1 MIIVI
6 DDVSDDDSN
15 QFKWR
20 QPHISHPF
28 LNDGIR
34 AMMSMMS
41 MMTMMMNDE
50 DNDDDVVNDDDA
62 NDDDDATHQLLPE
75 WRQAHV
81 SDALPN
87 DLPDRLQESISELRR
102 AGTE

>member
-6 DDVSDDDSN
+6 DDDSH

-41 MMTMMMNDE
+41 MMTMMMND
-50 DNDDDVVNDDDA
+50 DIYNDDD

-102 AGTE
+102 AGRGWS

>member
-1 MIIVI
+1 
-6 DDVSDDDSN
+6 
-15 QFKWR
+15 
-20 QPHISHPF
+20 
-28 LNDGIR
+28 
-34 AMMSMMS
+34 MMS
-41 MMTMMMNDE
+41 MMTMTMMMNDDVYNDD

>member
-1 MIIVI
+1 MIVVI
-6 DDVSDDDSN
+6 DDDSDDDSH

>member
-1 MIIVI
+1 
-6 DDVSDDDSN
+6 
-15 QFKWR
+15 
-20 QPHISHPF
+20 
-28 LNDGIR
+28 
-34 AMMSMMS
+34 MMT
-41 MMTMMMNDE
+41 MTMMMNDDVYNDD

-102 AGTE
+102 AGTEWWRWGQWPWFSWLSDYLQGNILELTRQW

>member
-1 MIIVI
+1 MIYN
-6 DDVSDDDSN
+6 DD
-15 QFKWR
+15 
-20 QPHISHPF
+20 
-28 LNDGIR
+28 
-34 AMMSMMS
+34 
-41 MMTMMMNDE
+41 

-62 NDDDDATHQLLPE
+62 NDDDANDDDDNDEDDATHQLLPE